1 MKYPRLASSLL
12 VCVYVCAAAA
22 CTRSDS
28 LEDLVGDDDFER
40 AGPAGD
46 DAALGRVRA
55 AVRAMANPDRNLD
68 YVAAEMEGVIKART
82 KSQAL
87 IYYDGYRVTF
97 MTPADQVTQV
107 TFDLIEAKPSMRQ
120 MTEAFGEPSPVAKG
134 MLYEQ
139 SSAST
144 GARVQLLAEPVAMPV
159 EEDGLVR
166 RIIVRRARGR

>member
-1 MKYPRLASSLL
+1 MLKYPRLASSLL
-12 VCVYVCAAAA
+12 VIVCAVAA
-22 CTRSDS
+22 CTRGDS
-28 LEDLVGDDDFER
+28 LEDIVGQDSER
-40 AGPAGD
+40 TGGN

-68 YVAAEMEGVIKART
+68 YVAAEMEGVVKART

-87 IYYDGYRVTF
+87 MYYEGYRVTF
-97 MTPADQVTQV
+97 VTPGDQVTQV

-120 MTEAFGEPSPVAKG
+120 MTEAFGTPSEVAKG

-144 GARVQLLAEPVAMPV
+144 GARVQILAEPVAMPA

>member
-1 MKYPRLASSLL
+1 M
-12 VCVYVCAAAA
+12 AA
-22 CTRSDS
+22 CTRGDS
-28 LEDLVGDDDFER
+28 LEDIAAQEFER
-40 AGPAGD
+40 RGN

-97 MTPADQVTQV
+97 VTPGDQVTQV

-120 MTEAFGEPSPVAKG
+120 MTEAFGTPSPIAKG

-144 GARVQLLAEPVAMPV
+144 GARVQLLAEPVAMPA

>member
-1 MKYPRLASSLL
+1 VLKYPRLASSLL
-12 VCVYVCAAAA
+12 VILCVSAA
-22 CTRSDS
+22 CTRGDS
-28 LEDLVGDDDFER
+28 LEDIAAQDSEGSGARE
-40 AGPAGD
+40 D

-68 YVAAEMEGVIKART
+68 YVAAEMEGVVKART

-87 IYYDGYRVTF
+87 MYYEGYRVTF
-97 MTPADQVTQV
+97 VTPGDQVTQV

-120 MTEAFGEPSPVAKG
+120 MTQAFGTPSPHAKG

-159 EEDGLVR
+159 EDDGLVR